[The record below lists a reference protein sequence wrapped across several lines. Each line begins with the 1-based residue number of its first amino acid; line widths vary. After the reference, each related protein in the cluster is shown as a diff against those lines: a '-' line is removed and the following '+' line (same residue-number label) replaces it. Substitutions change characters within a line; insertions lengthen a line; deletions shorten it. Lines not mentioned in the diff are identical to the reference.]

1 MFFPRYFRGFSE
13 GFPCRG
19 HIGTAKFPSLKSRL
33 IVGKIIPFRRGNF
46 YIYETSPKITP
57 RGVYI
62 ENHSKAHQGAAFAT
76 TADALSIRAW
86 VEIRNNP
93 ESPPANHP
101 RFFNS
106 SSVFDPGPKGPDKAD
121 GKKYNRALKM
131 QAPKKLNENVWYP
144 QFGIFEAKLHRFLR
158 FIVRI
163 YSLICAQS
171 KSDLIL

>member
-1 MFFPRYFRGFSE
+1 M
-13 GFPCRG
+13 
-19 HIGTAKFPSLKSRL
+19 
-33 IVGKIIPFRRGNF
+33 
-46 YIYETSPKITP
+46 
-57 RGVYI
+57 YI

-131 QAPKKLNENVWYP
+131 QAPKKRNENVW
-144 QFGIFEAKLHRFLR
+144 IVSFLR

-163 YSLICAQS
+163 YSLVYAQS
-171 KSDLIL
+171 KVAHGEFGVVFFRLET

>member
-1 MFFPRYFRGFSE
+1 MGLFFSKFLISDRSVSLFGISP
-13 GFPCRG
+13 P
-19 HIGTAKFPSLKSRL
+19 TANPNLDLMSQGYKIL
-33 IVGKIIPFRRGNF
+33 IFMK
-46 YIYETSPKITP
+46 
-57 RGVYI
+57 
-62 ENHSKAHQGAAFAT
+62 NHQDHTTRCVHWNHGKAHQGAAFAT
-76 TADALSIRAW
+76 PAGALSLRAW
-86 VEIRNNP
+86 VEIWNKP

-131 QAPKKLNENVWYP
+131 QAPKKRNENVWYP